1 MTANEELVRHWTQI
15 LPQRP
20 FDGHSFQDLR
30 PFWRSLTKFDASSYE
45 FKNLCNDPIDEVRDS
60 AKCLLAC
67 ICLGYQMVFMTTTQK
82 CDYGRLNL
90 TREFDGRFDFR
101 VRNATFAR
109 LVAPNVS
116 IEFVQK
122 DDFLELEGCTIDSP
136 WYPSLFGATFSIET
150 DGEEVEFKGFII
162 ENEMRKLICEMSNK
176 FRYSSYFFGSKIILS
191 QGQSDECYVIENDEL
206 KES

>member
-1 MTANEELVRHWTQI
+1 MNTHEQLVEHWMDI

-20 FDGHSFQDLR
+20 FDGYSFQDLR
-30 PFWRSLTKFDASSYE
+30 PFWMALSKIEVTDGFDSLFDG
-45 FKNLCNDPIDEVRDS
+45 PIDQVRDS
-60 AKCLLAC
+60 TKCLAASF
-67 ICLGYQMVFMTTTQK
+67 IFGYQMAFKTTTQK

-116 IEFVQK
+116 IDFVTK

-136 WYPSLFGATFSIET
+136 WYPSQFGATFSIET
-150 DGEEVEFKGFII
+150 DGEEVEFKGFMI
-162 ENEMRKLICEMSNK
+162 EFRLRKLICEMSLK
-176 FRYSSYFFGSKIILS
+176 FPFSSYFFGSKMILS
-191 QGQSDECYVIENDEL
+191 RSMSDKCYLIENDEY
-206 KES
+206 